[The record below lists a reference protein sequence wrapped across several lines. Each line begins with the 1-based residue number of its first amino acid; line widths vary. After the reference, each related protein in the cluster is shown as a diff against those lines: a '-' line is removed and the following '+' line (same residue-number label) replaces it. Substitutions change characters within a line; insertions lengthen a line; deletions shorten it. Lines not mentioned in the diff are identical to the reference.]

1 MLLMLRLLLLLR
13 PTQRCSSRFT
23 TSSINAM
30 MNAHI
35 AYPVIPAL
43 IIIDIQTIVNTQSGV
58 DIISVYPTDHHH
70 SLALSY
76 LPTYNL
82 L

>member
-23 TSSINAM
+23 TSSINAFA
-30 MNAHI
+30 NAHR
-35 AYPVIPAL
+35 AYPTTAAPVIT
-43 IIIDIQTIVNTQSGV
+43 DIHTIMNTQSGV